1 MQDKIEKLKKLVT
14 QFKNNITIYK
24 SSNYDEAN
32 TRVDFIDKFF
42 ELLDWDVR
50 NDEDKSE
57 AYRDVVREDK
67 VEIEGK
73 QKAPDYSFRI
83 GGVRKFFVEAKKP
96 SVNIKEDIDPSFQVR
111 RYGYTAKLPLSIL
124 TDFEEFAIYDTRIKP
139 AQTDKSSV
147 ARVFYCNYEE
157 YEKYFDFI
165 YNTFSKKAIEKGS
178 FDKYIV
184 ENKNKKG
191 TTEIDK
197 DFLDLINGWRN
208 ELARNIA
215 LRNSTINI
223 HELNYAVQIIID
235 RLIFLRIAEDRN
247 IENYGML
254 QEAAAKPEI
263 YKTLTAIFKKAD
275 EKYNSNLFKVNDLI
289 INLDVDDKILK
300 AIIKTLYYPDCPYE
314 FSILG
319 IEILGNIYEQFLGK
333 TIRLTEGHQA
343 KVEEKPE
350 VRKAGGVYYTP
361 QYIVDYIV
369 ENTIGNMLNRRLLV
383 PSSTEGKSSVQK
395 ELPMTPDE
403 ISGNNG
409 LKPIAILDPACGS
422 GSFLLGAYDYLLK
435 YHLNYW
441 TNDKNIKK
449 ALKEEKIYKLHENHY
464 KLTIEEKQKILTNNI
479 YGVDIDNQAVE
490 VTKLSLLLKL
500 LEDENKESSVSL
512 FKHSDLKLLPNLENN
527 IKCGNS
533 LIGSDFYTTGS
544 THDLNGGLFPDLET
558 MRKVNVFDWE
568 KEFPEVFNPPQQPP
582 LKKGAAGGDLM
593 W

>member
-544 THDLNGGLFPDLET
+544 
-558 MRKVNVFDWE
+558 
-568 KEFPEVFNPPQQPP
+568 
-582 LKKGAAGGDLM
+582 
-593 W
+593 